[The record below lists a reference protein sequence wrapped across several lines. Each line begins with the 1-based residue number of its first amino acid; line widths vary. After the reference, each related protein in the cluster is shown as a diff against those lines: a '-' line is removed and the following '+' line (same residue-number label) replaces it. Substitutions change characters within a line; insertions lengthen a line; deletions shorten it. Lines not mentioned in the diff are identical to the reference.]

1 MDELEFILSTALSMD
16 LSYFLIK
23 SICLKRLLLG
33 YWKVYGQMAY
43 NNNPKERMM
52 FCNNSKLFELR
63 KTTIVVFKQ
72 VIKASIPIINEWH
85 NINE

>member
-1 MDELEFILSTALSMD
+1 
-16 LSYFLIK
+16 
-23 SICLKRLLLG
+23 
-33 YWKVYGQMAY
+33 MAY